1 MLAYRSTLNIKMR
14 VLIEMNQMVCTL
26 LLGKRSERFQ
36 QQGGII
42 FSLAKISGSGTL
54 LIFLCKLASCHKTSI
69 DDYAK
74 DGGEELFTT
83 MHCGAAASLLLFRRA
98 GWGSGAGWSLGVA
111 FRWAEACGFAG
122 AVGIVTLISIILIYS
137 SFMLL

>member
-1 MLAYRSTLNIKMR
+1 MGGRIRLRSHDAGTFSGLCGAACAEPVR
-14 VLIEMNQMVCTL
+14 SGRL
-26 LLGKRSERFQ
+26 LL
-36 QQGGII
+36 
-42 FSLAKISGSGTL
+42 SGL
-54 LIFLCKLASCHKTSI
+54 
-69 DDYAK
+69 
-74 DGGEELFTT
+74 
-83 MHCGAAASLLLFRRA
+83 CGAAASLLLFRRA